1 MTRGLRNNNPGNIR
15 KGIDW
20 DGLSEDQDN
29 DSSFAQFQTPE
40 YGIRAMFKIMKTYR
54 TKYDINTIE
63 GIVTRWAPPLE
74 NDTEEYISFVET
86 YTGLDRA
93 EELEDN
99 DMSDVVMSIIHM
111 ENGLQP
117 YPLVVVQAG
126 RALAYG

>member
-1 MTRGLRNNNPGNIR
+1 MGT
-15 KGIDW
+15 
-20 DGLSEDQDN
+20 
-29 DSSFAQFQTPE
+29 
-40 YGIRAMFKIMKTYR
+40 
-54 TKYDINTIE
+54 
-63 GIVTRWAPPLE
+63 PLE